1 MPAHRQVVITGL
13 GVVSPLGNSKQALWE
28 ALCSGRSGV
37 VRLDDW
43 FPTAGRVG
51 APAQFSGSIDD
62 FGPLEPELKKA
73 IRKGLK
79 LMCRECQMGVAAAQ
93 LALADAGLRPGTY
106 DPDRCGVVFGA
117 DYMLSEQYD
126 LVPAYQACISREEG
140 FDFSRWAHQGMP
152 QLSPLWLLKY
162 LPNMPASHVAIYND
176 LRGPNN
182 SLTLREAS
190 ANLAVGEAFRTIV
203 RGHAECMV
211 AGATGSRI
219 HPMRALH
226 AVIQEEVAADG
237 SDPAGACR
245 PFDLHRQGM
254 VLGEGAAAVV
264 LEERCAAIQRGAT
277 IYARVAGMGSSHVSA
292 RNGVARR
299 SQALTHALAA
309 ALREADLAPEL
320 LGHVQ
325 AHGLATHSCDIE
337 EYGALERVLG
347 RAVQRIPV
355 TAAKSYFGNLGAAS
369 GLVELVAGVLALLE
383 GRLFPILNYATPDP
397 ACPIA
402 AVRPGTQAD
411 PGRSFA
417 NLSVTPQGQASCL
430 VVCRDDGGQ

>member
-1 MPAHRQVVITGL
+1 MPADRQVVITGL
-13 GVVSPLGNSKQALWE
+13 GVVSPLGKSTQALWQG
-28 ALCSGRSGV
+28 LCSGRSGV
-37 VRLDDW
+37 VRMPEW
-43 FPTAGRVG
+43 FPAPGKLG
-51 APAQFSGSIDD
+51 APAEFSGSIED

-73 IRKGLK
+73 VRKGLK

-106 DPDRCGVVFGA
+106 EAERCGVVFGA
-117 DYMLSEQYD
+117 DYMLSEQCD
-126 LVPAYQACISREEG
+126 LVPAYQACIAHEQE
-140 FDFSRWAHQGMP
+140 FAFSRWATEGMP

-211 AGATGSRI
+211 AGATGSRL

-226 AVIQEEVAADG
+226 AVLQEEVAADG
-237 SDPAGACR
+237 VEPAAACR

-264 LEERCAAIQRGAT
+264 LEERSAALARGAT
-277 IYARVAGMGSSHVSA
+277 IYARVAGLGSAHCA
-292 RNGVARR
+292 AANRVARR
-299 SQALTHALAA
+299 GEALAHALTA
-309 ALREADLAPEL
+309 ALREADLPPDR
-320 LGHVQ
+320 LGHIQ
-325 AHGLATHSCDIE
+325 AHGLATRSCDVE
-337 EYGALERVLG
+337 ESRALAHVLG
-347 RAVQRIPV
+347 PAVEHVPV
-355 TAAKSYFGNLGAAS
+355 TAAKSYFGNLGAAC
-369 GLVELVAGVLALLE
+369 GLVELVAGVLALVN
-383 GRLFPILNYATPDP
+383 GALFPILNYATPDP
-397 ACPIA
+397 ECPIA

-411 PGRSFA
+411 PGHSFA

-430 VVCRDDGGQ
+430 VVCRE

>member
-1 MPAHRQVVITGL
+1 MPADRQVVITGL
-13 GVVSPLGNSKQALWE
+13 GVVSPLGKSTQALWE
-28 ALCSGRSGV
+28 GLCSGRSGV
-37 VRLDDW
+37 VRMAEW
-43 FPTAGRVG
+43 FPSAGRLG
-51 APAQFSGSIDD
+51 APAEFSGSIED

-93 LALADAGLRPGTY
+93 LALADAGLHAGMY
-106 DPDRCGVVFGA
+106 DPERCGVVFGA

-126 LVPAYQACISREEG
+126 LVPAYQACISAEEG
-140 FDFSRWAHQGMP
+140 FSFSRWANHGMP

-211 AGATGSRI
+211 AGATGSRL

-237 SDPAGACR
+237 AEPSGACR

-264 LEERCAAIQRGAT
+264 LEEKRAALARGAT
-277 IYARVAGMGSSHVSA
+277 IYARVAGLGSSHVSD
-292 RNGVARR
+292 RNLVARR
-299 SQALTHALAA
+299 GDALAHALAA
-309 ALREADLAPEL
+309 ALREADLAPAT
-320 LGHVQ
+320 LGHIQ
-325 AHGLATHSCDIE
+325 AHGLATRSCDVE
-337 EYGALERVLG
+337 EYRALDRILG
-347 RAVQRIPV
+347 SAVRNIPV

-369 GLVELVAGVLALLE
+369 GLVELVAGVLALVN
-383 GRLFPILNYATPDP
+383 RSLFPILNYKTPDP
-397 ACPIA
+397 ECPIM
-402 AVRPGTQAD
+402 AVRPGTLAD
-411 PGRSFA
+411 PGDSFA

-430 VVCRDDGGQ
+430 VVCREA